1 MKPDTP
7 ESDNQLDLKKS
18 ARRRL
23 IGAAFFVI
31 VAAAVLPL
39 IMDTAPP
46 PQLNDFRIVTAEE
59 LASANKPAPV
69 LVPPPEAESAPP
81 ASSEAKPVDAAPVKI
96 VESTPAAPVVVAAAE
111 STKAEA
117 KPEVK
122 AETKPDVK
130 PEPKPEPRPVPAK
143 PVEKPAEKKAEK
155 LAEKPAEK
163 AIDKKD
169 NKDAKDQAGQYY
181 IQVGVFADADNVKQV
196 RAKLKAQG
204 LSSWTEEAS
213 GNLAGKTRVKA
224 GPFPNKEAAD
234 KALAKITKAG
244 LNGMIAKK

>member
-7 ESDNQLDLKKS
+7 ESDSQIELKKS

-59 LASANKPAPV
+59 RVSANQPTAVP
-69 LVPPPEAESAPP
+69 VPPPEAESAPP
-81 ASSEAKPVDAAPVKI
+81 ASSEAKPVDAAPVKLA
-96 VESTPAAPVVVAAAE
+96 ESVPASPVVVAAAE
-111 STKAEA
+111 SNKSEA
-117 KPEVK
+117 KPEAK
-122 AETKPDVK
+122 AEAK
-130 PEPKPEPRPVPAK
+130 PEPKPEPKPVPA
-143 PVEKPAEKKAEK
+143 KPAEKKAEK
-155 LAEKPAEK
+155 PAEK
-163 AIDKKD
+163 TADKATEKKD
-169 NKDAKDQAGQYY
+169 SKDVKDQTGQYY
-181 IQVGVFADADNVKQV
+181 IQVGVFADSDNVKQV

>member
-7 ESDNQLDLKKS
+7 ESDSQLELKKS

-46 PQLNDFRIVTAEE
+46 PQLNDFRIVTSEE
-59 LASANKPAPV
+59 RAAANQPAPV
-69 LVPPPEAESAPP
+69 PLPPPEAESAPP
-81 ASSEAKPVDAAPVKI
+81 ASSGTRPVDSAPVKI
-96 VESTPAAPVVVAAAE
+96 TESGSAPPVIVAAAE
-111 STKAEA
+111 PAKAESM
-117 KPEVK
+117 PEVK
-122 AETKPDVK
+122 PEAKAEPK
-130 PEPKPEPRPVPAK
+130 PEPKPALAK
-143 PVEKPAEKKAEK
+143 PVEKPAEKKV
-155 LAEKPAEK
+155 EKPAEK
-163 AIDKKD
+163 PADKATDKKD
-169 NKDAKDQAGQYY
+169 SKDAKDQAGPYY